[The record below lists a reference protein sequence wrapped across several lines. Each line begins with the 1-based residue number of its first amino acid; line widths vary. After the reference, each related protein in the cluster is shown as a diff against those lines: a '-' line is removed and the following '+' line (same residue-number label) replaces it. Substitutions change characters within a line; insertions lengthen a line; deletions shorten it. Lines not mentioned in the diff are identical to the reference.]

1 MVMEGLPWD
10 QGIKTT
16 AVDDA
21 SPKKRKAAGGREVSL
36 YRGSSPTSLSKCID
50 VGLLCWQAARGQ
62 LEASSR
68 PAQRVSS
75 LAAKR
80 RGEVWWQ
87 GSQRERR
94 QPAQTRPASA
104 IRQRQQTLGRNK
116 RRSFASSKSNLH
128 LPPPPKPTPTPPVKR
143 PKEKKRPPRK
153 ECLARHC
160 PDQRPP
166 AKIKELAAFSD
177 PTSSFFLS
185 TMHAAADADCCS
197 CPLNSPLEPS
207 YRASSLPRRHRL
219 HPVPS
224 PSPSPSTSPST
235 SSHLRDP
242 TTTDRL
248 SGSSDPRP

>member
-1 MVMEGLPWD
+1 MHRCGSALL
-10 QGIKTT
+10 
-16 AVDDA
+16 A
-21 SPKKRKAAGGREVSL
+21 
-36 YRGSSPTSLSKCID
+36 GSSRP
-50 VGLLCWQAARGQ
+50 ARGQ
-62 LEASSR
+62 LNAFPASPPRGAVRCGGRGRNESGASQHRPVLRQPSASASR
-68 PAQRVSS
+68 PW
-75 LAAKR
+75 AATSDEALQAPKAT
-80 RGEVWWQ
+80 
-87 GSQRERR
+87 S
-94 QPAQTRPASA
+94 TC
-104 IRQRQQTLGRNK
+104 
-116 RRSFASSKSNLH
+116 H
-128 LPPPPKPTPTPPVKR
+128 PPPNQPPTPQVKR

-160 PDQRPP
+160 PDHRPS

-177 PTSSFFLS
+177 PTNSFFLS

-219 HPVPS
+219 HPIPS

-235 SSHLRDP
+235 SSHPRDP